1 MRKNFFK
8 QELEDFVDEANE
20 ALKIE
25 LNKDDF
31 EGLLKILSV
40 LNTIN
45 EKQYTYD
52 YMFDPL
58 REVVDLLKQYN
69 YDFKDS
75 VLAQVSCDVHK
86 S

>member
-1 MRKNFFK
+1 M
-8 QELEDFVDEANE
+8 EEANV

-45 EKQYTYD
+45 EKQFTYD

-69 YDFKDS
+69 YDFKDN
-75 VLAQVSCDVHK
+75 VLAQVS
-86 S
+86 